1 MGEMLQVAALQMR
14 SGTDKALNVATAI
27 ELVHAAADQGA
38 TYIQLPE
45 YFNFYGPARHYEG
58 VAESV
63 PGPTTD
69 QMADVARARGVN
81 VHLGSLL
88 ETSPYERRSY
98 NTSVLIGASGDIL
111 ATYRKAHLF
120 DIDVPGEVTFHESA
134 AIAPGSQLVLAPL
147 GRFVL
152 GLTICFDVRF
162 AEQYRA
168 LALRGATVFSV
179 PAAFSAVTGPA
190 HWQVLLRA
198 RAIEN
203 HAFVVAA
210 TQAGTTDE
218 GLATYGHAMI
228 IDPWGEVLAETRT
241 DQPEVV
247 LASIDPDEVTR
258 RRREIDVFALRR
270 PVLYGEHAAYP
281 TNES

>member
-1 MGEMLQVAALQMR
+1 MGDMLQVAALQMR

-69 QMADVARARGVN
+69 QMADVARARGVS

-88 ETSPYERRSY
+88 ETSTYERRSY

>member
-45 YFNFYGPARHYEG
+45 YFNLYGPARHYEG

-69 QMADVARARGVN
+69 QMADVARARGVS

>member
-69 QMADVARARGVN
+69 QMADVARARGVS

-88 ETSPYERRSY
+88 ETSTYERRSY

>member
-63 PGPTTD
+63 PGTTTD
-69 QMADVARARGVN
+69 QMADVARARGVS

-88 ETSPYERRSY
+88 ETSTYERRSY
-98 NTSVLIGASGDIL
+98 NTSVLIGASGEIL

-241 DQPEVV
+241 DQPEIV

>member
-88 ETSPYERRSY
+88 ETSTYERRSY

>member
-88 ETSPYERRSY
+88 ETSTYERRSY
-98 NTSVLIGASGDIL
+98 NTSVLIGASGEIL

>member
-1 MGEMLQVAALQMR
+1 
-14 SGTDKALNVATAI
+14 
-27 ELVHAAADQGA
+27 
-38 TYIQLPE
+38 
-45 YFNFYGPARHYEG
+45 
-58 VAESV
+58 
-63 PGPTTD
+63 
-69 QMADVARARGVN
+69 
-81 VHLGSLL
+81 L
-88 ETSPYERRSY
+88 ETSTYERRSY

>member
-69 QMADVARARGVN
+69 QMADVARARGVS

-88 ETSPYERRSY
+88 ETSTYERRSY

-241 DQPEVV
+241 DQPEIV

>member
-98 NTSVLIGASGDIL
+98 NTSVLIGASGEIL

>member
-69 QMADVARARGVN
+69 QMADVARARGVS